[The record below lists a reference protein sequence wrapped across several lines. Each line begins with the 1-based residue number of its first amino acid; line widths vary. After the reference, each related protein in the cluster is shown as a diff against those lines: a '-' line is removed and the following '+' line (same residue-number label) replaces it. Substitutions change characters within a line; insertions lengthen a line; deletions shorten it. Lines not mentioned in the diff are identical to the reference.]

1 MSTLIANNGNIT
13 NVNTGTI
20 KDSTGNTTAI
30 TIDSNGRVAQP
41 QKPYLFA
48 QRAGS
53 TGAITPTGLTGK
65 VPYNSVLGS
74 SGISLDTSTFLIT
87 VPITG
92 LYQINAAV
100 RINANRTF
108 VYWGVVD
115 DNSGSPQVLP
125 DADGGN
131 NIVTGVGSAPGPGF
145 GVAVGST
152 LYRLQTGKSYY
163 IRANDSI
170 GTATQVQQT
179 QTWLQ
184 MYFVG

>member
-1 MSTLIANNGNIT
+1 MSTLK
-13 NVNTGTI
+13 VGTI
-20 KDSTGNTTAI
+20 QDHANSNTAI
-30 TIDSNGRVAQP
+30 TIDSSGRVAHP
-41 QKPYLFA
+41 QRPYLFA
-48 QRAGS
+48 QRAV
-53 TGAITPTGLTGK
+53 TDGAVTPTGFTGK

-74 SGISLDTSTFLIT
+74 SGISLNTSTFLIT

-115 DNSGSPQVLP
+115 DNNGSPQVLP

-131 NIVTGVGSAPGPGF
+131 NIVLCHGQEAGF
-145 GVAVGST
+145 TTAAGACMQ
-152 LYRLQTGKSYY
+152 LLRTGKSYY
-163 IRANDSI
+163 IRTNDSS
-170 GTATQVQQT
+170 GSATTVETT

-184 MYFVG
+184 MHFVG

>member
-1 MSTLIANNGNIT
+1 MSTLVTTTAQI
-13 NVNTGTI
+13 GTI
-20 KDSTGNTTAI
+20 KDSGGNATAI
-30 TIDSNGRVAQP
+30 SIDSSGRVTHP
-41 QKPYLFA
+41 QRPYLFA
-48 QRAGS
+48 QRGVS
-53 TGAITPTGLTGK
+53 DGAITPTGFTGK
-65 VPYNSVLGS
+65 VLYNTVLGS
-74 SGISLDTSTFLIT
+74 SGISLNTSTFLIT

-131 NIVTGVGSAPGPGF
+131 NIVLCHGQEAGFTTAAGACSAI
-145 GVAVGST
+145 
-152 LYRLQTGKSYY
+152 LRTGKSYY
-163 IRANDSI
+163 IRANDSS
-170 GTATQVQQT
+170 GSATTVETT

-184 MYFVG
+184 MHLVG

>member
-1 MSTLIANNGNIT
+1 MSTLIATNGNIT

-30 TIDSNGRVAQP
+30 TIDSSGRVAQP

-48 QRAGS
+48 KRGGS
-53 TGAITPTGLTGK
+53 SAAITPSGFSGK

-74 SGISLDTSTFLIT
+74 SGISLDTSTYLFT

-100 RINANRTF
+100 RIQANRTF
-108 VYWGVVD
+108 VYWALVD
-115 DNSGSPQVLP
+115 ETSGSPEVLP

-131 NIVTGVGSAPGPGF
+131 NIVLCHGQDAGFTTAAGACSAI
-145 GVAVGST
+145 
-152 LYRLQTGKSYY
+152 LRTGKSYF
-163 IRANDSI
+163 IRANDSS
-170 GTATQVQQT
+170 GTATTVT
-179 QTWLQ
+179 ADQTWLQ
-184 MYFVG
+184 MHFVG

>member
-1 MSTLIANNGNIT
+1 MSTLITTNGNIT

-131 NIVTGVGSAPGPGF
+131 NIVLCHGQEAGFTTAAGACSAI
-145 GVAVGST
+145 
-152 LYRLQTGKSYY
+152 LRTGKSYY
-163 IRANDSI
+163 IRANDSS
-170 GTATQVQQT
+170 GSATTVETT

-184 MYFVG
+184 MHFVG